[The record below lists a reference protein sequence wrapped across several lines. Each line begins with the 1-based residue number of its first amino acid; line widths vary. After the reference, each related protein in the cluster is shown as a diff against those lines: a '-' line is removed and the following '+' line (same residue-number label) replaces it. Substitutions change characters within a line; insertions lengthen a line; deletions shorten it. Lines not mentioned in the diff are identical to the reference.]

1 MQLLDTTDP
10 RRPNVQIAA
19 SIRAAILNGELAPGA
34 QLPSGEELA
43 KLFGVSR
50 MTITAAVRTLREE
63 GFVRSQSGSG
73 VYVRDRATLPIADDS
88 DQPLAGAASFLFEMG
103 QLKRVTRT
111 GWLLL
116 GIPQPETVAEHSFR
130 VGIVGT
136 LLAAMEGADVG
147 RTTALALLHDAHE
160 TRIGDVPSVGR
171 AYMTTA
177 APEAISAH
185 QTAAMPDEVAKV
197 FQSLTAEYEAGETIE
212 SQLAH
217 DADKIETLLQAIE
230 YQAQGHNTAAW
241 QKTSVRHC
249 EPSQQSSLPRPSTQ
263 PTPITGGQHSQRAT
277 TNYGP
282 APRDAP
288 ASLGSKPM
296 RPRYPDDSEPQQ
308 YPDDEDYSDDRRS
321 MPPAGY
327 SQYGVPDLVQHS
339 DEPEYSDDPP
349 EERYAQGYHPDDRSE
364 YSDEEDTADTPHIPQ
379 IDSNYLTDIPNTVK
393 ALVRYVII
401 QQQSLQKPP
410 GYGTP
415 INSPM
420 EFDTQQIIDEAIEAG
435 AIPPDN
441 LAHPEPDTIAD
452 LEATAA
458 EAAHLHKVLTEL
470 RERDVPLTAPEAK
483 FAIAGLHEIA
493 QHNAQTARQ
502 LTMHALER
510 RLMTQAEAANLLDV
524 NQRTISRWS
533 REATRAT

>member
-73 VYVRDRATLPIADDS
+73 VYVRDQATLPIAPS
-88 DQPLAGAASFLFEMG
+88 DEQPLAGAASFLFEMG
-103 QLKRVTRT
+103 QLKRVTRA

-147 RTTALALLHDAHE
+147 RTTALGLLHDAHE

-230 YQAQGHNTAAW
+230 YQAQGHDTSAW
-241 QKTSVRHC
+241 RMTSVEALRTEAAKQLAQTINASDPHTWWSAFAASYH
-249 EPSQQSSLPRPSTQ
+249 EL
-263 PTPITGGQHSQRAT
+263 RA
-277 TNYGP
+277 
-282 APRDAP
+282 
-288 ASLGSKPM
+288 S
-296 RPRYPDDSEPQQ
+296 
-308 YPDDEDYSDDRRS
+308 
-321 MPPAGY
+321 
-327 SQYGVPDLVQHS
+327 
-339 DEPEYSDDPP
+339 
-349 EERYAQGYHPDDRSE
+349 AQGR
-364 YSDEEDTADTPHIPQ
+364 A
-379 IDSNYLTDIPNTVK
+379 
-393 ALVRYVII
+393 R
-401 QQQSLQKPP
+401 
-410 GYGTP
+410 
-415 INSPM
+415 
-420 EFDTQQIIDEAIEAG
+420 
-435 AIPPDN
+435 
-441 LAHPEPDTIAD
+441 
-452 LEATAA
+452 
-458 EAAHLHKVLTEL
+458 EL
-470 RERDVPLTAPEAK
+470 GK
-483 FAIAGLHEIA
+483 
-493 QHNAQTARQ
+493 
-502 LTMHALER
+502 
-510 RLMTQAEAANLLDV
+510 
-524 NQRTISRWS
+524 
-533 REATRAT
+533 